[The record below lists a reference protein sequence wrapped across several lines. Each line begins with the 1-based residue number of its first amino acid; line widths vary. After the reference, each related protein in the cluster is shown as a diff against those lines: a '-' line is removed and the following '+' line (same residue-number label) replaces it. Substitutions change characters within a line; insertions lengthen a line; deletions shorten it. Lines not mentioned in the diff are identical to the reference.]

1 MTTPTV
7 SVVICVHTEERWSAI
22 VRCLEAVERLTLT
35 PNEIFVSVD
44 HNPGMFQRLTDE
56 LSSRFPN
63 VQFLNGTEGPSGIGS
78 ARNAG
83 IRAASSEFVAFL
95 DDDAAP
101 EPQWLEGLVAPFV
114 EPDIHVV
121 AGRVLPNWLEAKG
134 APRWFPPEYLWIVG
148 ATWRGFGNM
157 PSDVR
162 NPIGASMAARRTTL
176 NLINGFSPKV
186 VYGNDETD
194 LCLRIVKSIPA
205 ARVRYAP
212 DSIINHE
219 VSRARQA
226 PRYYFK
232 RCWIEGVAK
241 GMTTN
246 DHGRG
251 TLLRELDY
259 CVRFLT
265 TGVLGS
271 LATLRLGRVFF
282 LVGGFGT
289 TLVGWIYSRTRQA
302 LKSS

>member
-7 SVVICVHTEERWSAI
+7 SVVIIVYTEERWDAI
-22 VRCLEAVERLTLT
+22 VRCLEGVDRLTLT
-35 PNEIFVSVD
+35 PNEIFMAVD
-44 HNPGMFQRLTDE
+44 HNPAMFQRLTNE
-56 LSSRFPN
+56 LSPRFPS
-63 VQFLNGTEGPSGIGS
+63 VQFINCTEGANGTWVRNIGIG
-78 ARNAG
+78 
-83 IRAASSEFVAFL
+83 AATSEIVAFI

-121 AGRVLPNWLEAKG
+121 AGRVIPNWLGAKK

-148 ATWRGFGNM
+148 ATWRGFGKV

-162 NPIGASMAARRTTL
+162 NAIGASMAARRATL
-176 NLINGFSPKV
+176 NLVNGFSSNISHA
-186 VYGNDETD
+186 NDDTD
-194 LCLRIVKSIPA
+194 LCLRIVKSIPG
-205 ARVRYAP
+205 ARIRYAP
-212 DSIINHE
+212 DSIVNHE
-219 VSRARQA
+219 VPSARQK
-226 PRYYFK
+226 PRFYFK
-232 RCWIEGVAK
+232 RCWKEGVAK
-241 GMTTN
+241 GMTT
-246 DHGRG
+246 DIHGRG

-271 LATLRLGRVFF
+271 LVALRLGRVLF

-302 LKSS
+302 LQGS

>member
-7 SVVICVHTEERWSAI
+7 SVVIIVYTEERWDAI
-22 VRCLEAVERLTLT
+22 VRCLEGVDRLTLT
-35 PNEIFVSVD
+35 PNEIFMAVD
-44 HNPGMFQRLTDE
+44 HNPAMFQRLTEE
-56 LSSRFPN
+56 LAPRFPK
-63 VQFLNGTEGPSGIGS
+63 VQFINCTDGPNGTWVRNTGIG
-78 ARNAG
+78 
-83 IRAASSEFVAFL
+83 AATSEIVAFI

-121 AGRVLPNWLEAKG
+121 AGRVIPNWLGAKK

-148 ATWRGFGNM
+148 ATWRGFGKT

-162 NPIGASMAARRTTL
+162 NAIGASMAARRAAL
-176 NLINGFSPKV
+176 NLVNGFSSDISHA
-186 VYGNDETD
+186 NDDTD
-194 LCLRIVKSIPA
+194 LCLRIVKSIPG
-205 ARVRYAP
+205 ARIRYAP
-212 DSIINHE
+212 DSIVNHE
-219 VSRARQA
+219 VPRARQN
-226 PRYYFK
+226 PRFYFK
-232 RCWIEGVAK
+232 RCWKEGVAK
-241 GMTTN
+241 GMTT
-246 DHGRG
+246 DIHGRG

-271 LATLRLGRVFF
+271 LVTLRLGRVVF

-302 LKSS
+302 LKNS